1 MKLIVVEEHK
11 SSYPHHISFK
21 KGEHL
26 VTGKKDTEFE
36 GWIWVTTNSGNQC
49 WAPVQYLQLKEGTD
63 KAVARQDY
71 SAKELDTF
79 VGDELTLHYE
89 LNDWGWVEK
98 SDGSCGWV
106 PMKTTKIA

>member
-1 MKLIVVEEHK
+1 MKLIAVVEHK
-11 SSYPHHISFK
+11 SSHPHPISFK
-21 KGEHL
+21 KGEYL
-26 VTGKKDTEFE
+26 VAGKKDTEFE
-36 GWIWVTTNSGNQC
+36 GWIWVTTNDGNQD
-49 WAPVQYLQLKEGTD
+49 WAPMQYLHLKEGTV

-71 SAKELDTF
+71 SAKELDTC
-79 VGDELTLHYE
+79 VGDKLTLHYE